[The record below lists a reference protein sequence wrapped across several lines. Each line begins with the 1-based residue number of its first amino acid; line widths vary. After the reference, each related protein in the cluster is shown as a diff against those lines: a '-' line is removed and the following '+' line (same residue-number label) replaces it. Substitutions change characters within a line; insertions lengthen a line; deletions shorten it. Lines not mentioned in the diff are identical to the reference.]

1 MKFDSLSKIALLLI
15 AALFATAAYGQHE
28 KPLSIVVG
36 YAPGGSADFVAR
48 LVGTAMAMRL
58 GRQVSVENV
67 TGESG
72 MLAAQRVLRAP
83 ANGDTIYM
91 GGTDTV
97 VVPMVTRKAKPNWE
111 RDFQPIGRMTTIPM
125 VFAVPSSS
133 PYATLDDLGSALHS
147 KGKETAFSYATP
159 GAGTMQHLYGELI
172 SKQAKIS
179 MAHVP
184 YRGGSQIADDLVG
197 RQIDS
202 AILVLSTALPLLRE
216 GKIKALSVSDA
227 TRVLLGVRNIGEEE
241 GFNGVTLPLWQGLFV
256 RAGTPA
262 SIVQSYEKTL
272 RDVLARGDIR
282 AKLLVSGINVAPLSG
297 KDFRGFIRTQS
308 IIYRDIVES
317 AGIRGN

>member
-1 MKFDSLSKIALLLI
+1 MKFDSLSKITLLLI

-91 GGTDTV
+91 GGTDTI
-97 VVPMVTRKAKPNWE
+97 VVPMVTRKTKPNWE
-111 RDFQPIGRMTTIPM
+111 KDFQPIGRMTTIPM
-125 VFAVPSSS
+125 VFAVPSGS
-133 PYATLDDLGSALHS
+133 PYATLDDIGNAFHS
-147 KGKETAFSYATP
+147 KNNETTFSYATP

-172 SKQAKIS
+172 SKQAQIS
-179 MAHVP
+179 MLHVP

-197 RQIDS
+197 RRVDS
-202 AILVLSTALPLLRE
+202 AILVLSTALPLLRD

-227 TRVLLGVRNIGEEE
+227 TRVLPGVRNIGEEE

-256 RAGTPA
+256 RAGTPS
-262 SIVQSYEKTL
+262 SIMQSYEKAL
-272 RDVLARGDIR
+272 HDVLARGDIR

-317 AGIRGN
+317 AGIRAN